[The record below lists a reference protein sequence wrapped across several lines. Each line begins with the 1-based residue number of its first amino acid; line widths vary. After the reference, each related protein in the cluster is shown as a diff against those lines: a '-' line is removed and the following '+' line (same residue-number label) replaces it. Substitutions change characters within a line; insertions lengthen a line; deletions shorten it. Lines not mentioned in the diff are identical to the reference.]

1 MNDIKDICV
10 RKLSKPRQDME
21 KSNAMWNKR
30 AREFRKISSNAGND
44 QVFDLF
50 RAKAELK
57 GRSVIDIGCG
67 AGRYLKRL
75 LDEGALAE
83 GLEPSVEMVR
93 QARDHLSQSGYDG
106 TSIVIHSAAFQ
117 DFAPEKKYD
126 YVFISNSPVI
136 SYYENYPR
144 IIDLA
149 RRGIFISSWLK
160 IKDLFL
166 EKIAAGLGRAPH
178 THGGCDIVYFMNL
191 LLADGYYP
199 DFWTNVSHREERVDP
214 ENFYLRY
221 ASWLYGPEYGERDL
235 EGVKKEI
242 AKYVGDDKKVAVS
255 STNVM
260 GLLYLDLLKQPAK
273 KECNH

>member
-144 IIDLA
+144 IIGLA
-149 RRGIFISSWLK
+149 RKGIFISSWLK

-166 EKIAAGLGRAPH
+166 EKIALGLGRAPH
-178 THGGCDIVYFMNL
+178 THGGSDIVYFMNL

-199 DFWTNVSHREERVDP
+199 DFWTHVSHREERVDP

-221 ASWLYGPEYGERDL
+221 TSWLYGPEYGEKELDR
-235 EGVKKEI
+235 VKREI
-242 AKYVGDDKKVAVS
+242 GKYLGDDKKVAVS

-260 GLLYLDLLKQPAK
+260 GLLYLDLLKQSL
-273 KECNH
+273 

>member
-1 MNDIKDICV
+1 MNDIKGICV

-30 AREFRKISSNAGND
+30 AREFRKISSNAGGD

-57 GRSVIDIGCG
+57 GRSVIDVGCG
-67 AGRYLKRL
+67 AGRYLKKL

-83 GLEPSVEMVR
+83 GLEPSVEMGR
-93 QARDHLSQSGYDG
+93 EARDFISQSGYDG
-106 TSIVIHSAAFQ
+106 AAVTIYNVAFQ

-144 IIDLA
+144 IINLA
-149 RRGIFISSWLK
+149 RKGIFISSWLR
-160 IKDLFL
+160 IEDLFL
-166 EKIAAGLGRAPH
+166 EKVAAGLGRTPH
-178 THGGCDIVYFMNL
+178 THGGCDIVYFLNL

-199 DFWTNVSHREERVDP
+199 DFWTSVKRREERVDP

-221 ASWLYGPEYGERDL
+221 TSWLYGPEYGEKELDR
-235 EGVKKEI
+235 VKKEI
-242 AKYVGDDKKVAVS
+242 DKYLGDDKKVAVS

-260 GLLYLDLLKQPAK
+260 GVLYLDLLK
-273 KECNH
+273 